1 MLRKEYLRHMES
13 ISMEIK
19 LRFSLA
25 DLSGKVIS
33 MGDATATLGADTLLL
48 APSSG
53 GPLNLSLR
61 DFASIEEGEYRISI
75 HLRPSGSLLLFNAG
89 FKYEDLAR
97 SLFRSVNELE
107 LKDLL
112 MDERLLK
119 QGVTADANYV
129 TSTKRSLGKCEVRLY
144 ETAMVVMPDRAGLLR
159 LKFRDVLGTD
169 VDDFRLLVKLECGDM
184 LELAKL
190 GRELDPLRKMLTDSV
205 SDLSAMAQA
214 MVKDAQPS
222 ADLAGVQLAS
232 QLLKDGKTAK
242 RQELEQACPGL
253 WTALEKKL
261 SGYGI
266 GEEYA
271 FLKNSSNPDLIRIG
285 IKRPLHAEEAKDYI
299 FFLAPIFSTDG
310 KKGGN
315 ALAFE
320 ASSGE
325 DEGRATYFFRIWSRK
340 DFPLPDAKE
349 MEQQAD
355 RIAQELAEGL
365 NAINFRRE
373 PIYLTEEALSNPERS
388 RYRYAIMRIPQLRLL
403 RERFIGKVMHSSPEQ
418 WKEDVAALLAFNV
431 AHEGDDA
438 TWKKADEGK

>member
-1 MLRKEYLRHMES
+1 MES
-13 ISMEIK
+13 IGMEVK

-25 DLSGKVIS
+25 DLLGKVVS
-33 MGDATATLGADTLLL
+33 MGDATANLGADTLILT
-48 APSSG
+48 PVSG

-61 DFASIEEGEYRISI
+61 DFISVEEGEYRISI

-119 QGVTADANYV
+119 QGVTADGNLV

-144 ETAMVVMPDRAGLLR
+144 ETAMVVMPERAGLLR

-169 VDDFRLLVKLECGDM
+169 VDDFRLLV
-184 LELAKL
+184 
-190 GRELDPLRKMLTDSV
+190 MLTDSV
-205 SDLSAMAQA
+205 SDLSAKTQA
-214 MVKDAQPS
+214 MVKDTHPS
-222 ADLAGVQLAS
+222 ADLTGVLRAS
-232 QLLKDGKTAK
+232 QLLKDGRTAK
-242 RQELEQACPGL
+242 RHDLEQACPGF

-271 FLKNSSNPDLIRIG
+271 FLKGVSKQELVRIG
-285 IKRPLHAEEAKDYI
+285 IKRPLHVEEAKDYL
-299 FFLAPIFSTDG
+299 FFLAPIFSTDD

-325 DEGRATYFFRIWSRK
+325 DEGRATYFFRIWSRR
-340 DFPLPDAKE
+340 DYPLTDAKVME
-349 MEQQAD
+349 MQAEQF
-355 RIAQELAEGL
+355 AQELTEGL
-365 NAINFRRE
+365 DAINFRRE
-373 PIYLTEEALSNPERS
+373 PIYLTEEALSTPERS

-418 WKEDVAALLAFNV
+418 WKVDVAALLAFNV
-431 AHEGDDA
+431 AQKGDDA

>member
-1 MLRKEYLRHMES
+1 MES
-13 ISMEIK
+13 ISMEVK

-25 DLSGKVIS
+25 DLLGKVVS
-33 MGDATATLGADTLLL
+33 MGDATATLGTDALLL
-48 APSSG
+48 AQPSG
-53 GPLNLSLR
+53 GPLNFSLR

-89 FKYEDLAR
+89 FKYEDLVR

-119 QGVTADANYV
+119 QGVATEGTYV
-129 TSTKRSLGKCEVRLY
+129 TSTRTSLGRCEVRLY
-144 ETAMVVMPDRAGLLR
+144 ETAMVVMPERAGLLR

-169 VDDFRLLVKLECGDM
+169 VNDYRLLVKLESGET
-184 LELAKL
+184 LELEKL
-190 GRELDPLRKMLTDSV
+190 GRELDPLRKILTDAV
-205 SDLSAMAQA
+205 SDLSAKEQT
-214 MVKDAQPS
+214 MVKDAHPS
-222 ADLAGVQLAS
+222 ADLAGVLHAS
-232 QLLKDGKTAK
+232 QLLKDGKTAN
-242 RQELEQACPGL
+242 RNDLEQACPGL

-271 FLKNSSNPDLIRIG
+271 TLKDLSDLDLVRIG
-285 IKRPLHAEEAKDYI
+285 IKRPRHTEEAKDYI
-299 FFLAPIFSTDG
+299 FFLAPIFSTDD

-325 DEGRATYFFRIWSRK
+325 DEGRATYFFRIWSRM
-340 DFPLPDAKE
+340 DYPLPDAKV
-349 MEQQAD
+349 MELQAD
-355 RIAQELAEGL
+355 RFAQELAEGL

-373 PIYLTEEALSNPERS
+373 PIYLTEEALSTPERS
-388 RYRYAIMRIPQLRLL
+388 RYRFAIMRIPQLSLL

-431 AHEGDDA
+431 AQKSDDA

>member
-1 MLRKEYLRHMES
+1 MES
-13 ISMEIK
+13 ISMEVK

-25 DLSGKVIS
+25 DLLGKVVS
-33 MGDATATLGADTLLL
+33 TGDATASLGIDTLLL

-61 DFASIEEGEYRISI
+61 DFASIEEGEYRIAI

-119 QGVTADANYV
+119 QGVTADGIFV
-129 TSTKRSLGKCEVRLY
+129 TSTRRSLGRCEVRLY
-144 ETAMVVMPDRAGLLR
+144 ETAMVVMPERAGLLR
-159 LKFRDVLGTD
+159 LKYHDVLGTD
-169 VDDFRLLVKLECGDM
+169 VNDYHLLVKLESGET
-184 LELAKL
+184 LELEKL

-205 SDLSAMAQA
+205 SDLSAKAQA
-214 MVKDAQPS
+214 MVKDAHPS
-222 ADLAGVQLAS
+222 ADLASVLGAS
-232 QLLKDGKTAK
+232 NLLEDGKTAK

-271 FLKNSSNPDLIRIG
+271 FLKNISDQNLVRIG
-285 IKRPLHAEEAKDYI
+285 IKRPLHAEEAQDYI
-299 FFLAPIFSTDG
+299 FFLAPVFSTDE

-315 ALAFE
+315 AVAFE

-340 DFPLPDAKE
+340 DYPLPDAKE

-355 RIAQELAEGL
+355 QFAQELAEGL

-373 PIYLTEEALSNPERS
+373 PIYLTEEALSTPERS
-388 RYRYAIMRIPQLRLL
+388 RYRYAIMRISQLRLL

-431 AHEGDDA
+431 AQKGDDA

>member
-1 MLRKEYLRHMES
+1 MES
-13 ISMEIK
+13 ISMEVK

-25 DLSGKVIS
+25 DLLGKVVS
-33 MGDATATLGADTLLL
+33 TGDATASLGIDTLLL

-75 HLRPSGSLLLFNAG
+75 QLRPSGSLLLFNVG

-97 SLFRSVNELE
+97 SLFRTVNELE
-107 LKDLL
+107 LKDRL

-119 QGVTADANYV
+119 QGVAADGTYI
-129 TSTKRSLGKCEVRLY
+129 TSTRRSLGRCEVRLY
-144 ETAMVVMPDRAGLLR
+144 ETAIMVMPERTGLLR

-169 VDDFRLLVKLECGDM
+169 VEDFRLHVKLENDET
-184 LELAKL
+184 LELEKL

-205 SDLSAMAQA
+205 SDLSAKAQA
-214 MVKDAQPS
+214 MVKDAHPS
-222 ADLAGVQLAS
+222 SDLVSVLGAS
-232 QLLKDGKTAK
+232 QLLKDGRTAK
-242 RQELEQACPGL
+242 RQDLERVCPGL

-261 SGYGI
+261 SGYGV

-271 FLKNSSNPDLIRIG
+271 FLKNLSNPELIRIG
-285 IKRPLHAEEAKDYI
+285 IKRPLHAEETQDYV
-299 FFLAPIFSTDG
+299 FFLAPIFSINE
-310 KKGGN
+310 KGGN

-340 DFPLPDAKE
+340 DYPLTDAKA
-349 MEQQAD
+349 MELQAD
-355 RIAQELAEGL
+355 QFAQELAEGL
-365 NAINFRRE
+365 DAINFRRE
-373 PIYLTEEALSNPERS
+373 PIYLTEEALSTPERS

-431 AHEGDDA
+431 AQKGDDA

>member
-1 MLRKEYLRHMES
+1 MEV
-13 ISMEIK
+13 K
-19 LRFSLA
+19 LRFSLV
-25 DLSGKVIS
+25 DLSEKVVS

-61 DFASIEEGEYRISI
+61 DFASIEEGEYRIAI

-119 QGVTADANYV
+119 QGVAADGTYV
-129 TSTKRSLGKCEVRLY
+129 TSTRNSLGRCEVRLY
-144 ETAMVVMPDRAGLLR
+144 ETAMVVMPEQTRLLH

-169 VDDFRLLVKLECGDM
+169 VNDYRLLVKLENGET
-184 LELAKL
+184 LELEKL
-190 GRELDPLRKMLTDSV
+190 GGELDPLRKMLTDSV
-205 SDLSAMAQA
+205 SGLSAKAQT
-214 MVKDAQPS
+214 MVKDAHPS
-222 ADLAGVQLAS
+222 ADLAGVLRAS
-232 QLLKDGKTAK
+232 QLLKDGRTAN
-242 RQELEQACPGL
+242 RYDLEQACPGL

-271 FLKNSSNPDLIRIG
+271 FLKKSSNPDLIRIG

-299 FFLAPIFSTDG
+299 FFLAPVFSTDG

-320 ASSGE
+320 ASFGE

-340 DFPLPDAKE
+340 DYPLPDAKV
-349 MEQQAD
+349 MELQAD
-355 RIAQELAEGL
+355 QFAQELAEGL

-373 PIYLTEEALSNPERS
+373 PIYLTEEALSTPERS

-431 AHEGDDA
+431 AQKDDDS

>member
-1 MLRKEYLRHMES
+1 MES
-13 ISMEIK
+13 ITMEVK

-25 DLSGKVIS
+25 DRSGKVVS
-33 MGDATATLGADTLLL
+33 MGDATATLGEESFLL
-48 APSSG
+48 APLSG

-61 DFASIEEGEYRISI
+61 DFASIGEGEYRISI
-75 HLRPSGSLLLFNAG
+75 QLRPSGSLLLFNAG

-119 QGVTADANYV
+119 QGVTADGAYV
-129 TSTKRSLGKCEVRLY
+129 TSTRRSLGRCEVRLY
-144 ETAMVVMPDRAGLLR
+144 ETAMVIMPERTGLLR

-169 VDDFRLLVKLECGDM
+169 VNDYRLLVRLESGER
-184 LELAKL
+184 LELEKL

-205 SDLSAMAQA
+205 SDLSAKAQA
-214 MVKDAQPS
+214 MVKDAHPS
-222 ADLAGVQLAS
+222 ADLAGVLRAS
-232 QLLKDGKTAK
+232 QLLKDGRTAK
-242 RQELEQACPGL
+242 RHDLERACPGL
-253 WTALEKKL
+253 WTALEMRL

-271 FLKNSSNPDLIRIG
+271 FLKNSSNPFLFRIG

-299 FFLAPIFSTDG
+299 FFLAPIFSSDG

-340 DFPLPDAKE
+340 GYPLPDAKA
-349 MEQQAD
+349 MELQAD
-355 RIAQELAEGL
+355 RFAQELAEGL
-365 NAINFRRE
+365 DAINFRRE
-373 PIYLTEEALSNPERS
+373 PIYLTEEALSTPERS

-418 WKEDVAALLAFNV
+418 WREDVAALLAFNV
-431 AHEGDDA
+431 AQKGDDA
-438 TWKKADEGK
+438 IWKKADEGQ

>member
-1 MLRKEYLRHMES
+1 MEV
-13 ISMEIK
+13 K

-25 DLSGKVIS
+25 DLSGTVVS

-53 GPLNLSLR
+53 GPLNISLR

-119 QGVTADANYV
+119 QGVTADGIFV
-129 TSTKRSLGKCEVRLY
+129 TSTRRSLGRCEVRLY
-144 ETAMVVMPDRAGLLR
+144 ETAMVVMPERAGLLR
-159 LKFRDVLGTD
+159 LKYHDVLGTD
-169 VDDFRLLVKLECGDM
+169 VNDYHLLVKLESGET
-184 LELAKL
+184 LELEKL

-205 SDLSAMAQA
+205 SDLSAKAQA
-214 MVKDAQPS
+214 MVKDAHPS
-222 ADLAGVQLAS
+222 ADLASVLGAS
-232 QLLKDGKTAK
+232 NLLEDGKTAK

-271 FLKNSSNPDLIRIG
+271 FLKNISDQNLVRIG
-285 IKRPLHAEEAKDYI
+285 IKRPLHAEEAQDYI
-299 FFLAPIFSTDG
+299 FFLAPVFSTDE

-315 ALAFE
+315 AVAFE

-340 DFPLPDAKE
+340 DYPLPDAKE

-355 RIAQELAEGL
+355 QFAQELAEGL

-373 PIYLTEEALSNPERS
+373 PIYLTEEALSTPERS
-388 RYRYAIMRIPQLRLL
+388 RYRYAIMRISRLRLL
-403 RERFIGKVMHSSPEQ
+403 RERFIGKVMHASPEQ
-418 WKEDVAALLAFNV
+418 WKEDVTALLAFNV
-431 AHEGDDA
+431 AQKGDDA